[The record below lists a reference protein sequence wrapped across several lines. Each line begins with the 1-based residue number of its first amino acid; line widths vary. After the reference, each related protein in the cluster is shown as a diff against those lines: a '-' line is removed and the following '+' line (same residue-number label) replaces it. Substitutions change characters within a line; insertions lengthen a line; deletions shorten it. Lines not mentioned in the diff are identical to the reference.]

1 MSEKPTLALTAEQ
14 LQDMFRAVIQEA
26 RRPPEPTEEEKARI
40 ESAKK
45 DREENGRAE
54 LKKAADRKITRKH
67 CQHTQPNGTAAI
79 AQLYDLGALICVHC
93 QAMIKPGKGPYDE
106 DGDRYIYDADLYYLL
121 LSKVPQTTF

>member
-26 RRPPEPTEEEKARI
+26 RRPPEPTEEEKARV

-45 DREENGRAE
+45 DRQQQGELE
-54 LKKAADRKITRKH
+54 LKKIRDRKVTQKY

-93 QAMIKPGKGPYDE
+93 QAMIKPSPGPHDE
-106 DGDRYIYDADLYYLL
+106 GERYIYDADLYYLL